1 MEQIVAFES
10 GVTDTVDPLAGSYF
24 VENLTNQIELEANKL
39 IQQIDQMGGSVTA
52 IENGFMQN
60 KIADSAYAYQK
71 NIESGEK
78 IIVGVNKFISAIK
91 NPIPLLKID
100 ESIRQDQINKLNKIK
115 ESRNQA
121 NVDKCLLAIKQ
132 SAKGTENLMPFVI
145 EAVENY
151 CTLGEISDTLRSVYG
166 EYQA

>member
-1 MEQIVAFES
+1 
-10 GVTDTVDPLAGSYF
+10 
-24 VENLTNQIELEANKL
+24 
-39 IQQIDQMGGSVTA
+39 MGGSVTA

-78 IIVGVNKFISAIK
+78 VIVGVNKFLSEIK

-100 ESIRQDQINKLNKIK
+100 ESIRKDQIDKLKKIK
-115 ESRNQA
+115 EARNQA
-121 NVDKCLLAIKQ
+121 NVERCLQAIKKAAQ
-132 SAKGTENLMPFVI
+132 GADNLMPFVI